1 MRILIKWYSEIII
14 TKAQIFFPITV
25 LLKAM
30 EIVHTLHTLVQD
42 AIWVSLTTLSLF
54 HHLYIIDF
62 NVTSTGSCHKLSVTK
77 KLVGKASHNWK
88 EIALDSF
95 PHCTK
100 VYSNGINVMK
110 WAVSRSVCL
119 WSPEMALHWGERFG
133 SLFILIAVQNFT
145 GINIH
150 HYIWRINYRIVSSDS
165 VAINIFVPS
174 CSACVQEFL
183 HGLSQSKVLA
193 QREWDPLTLK
203 DKVSIACFI
212 PKNGEIGKQTLNV
225 C

>member
-150 HYIWRINYRIVSSDS
+150 HYTWCNVKSDS
-165 VAINIFVPS
+165 LDSTWLFFLLWKEIV
-174 CSACVQEFL
+174 CSRWSTITVHTFFGKKTKLLEFETAL
-183 HGLSQSKVLA
+183 LQDYIHETPMTIYVIV
-193 QREWDPLTLK
+193 D
-203 DKVSIACFI
+203 
-212 PKNGEIGKQTLNV
+212 
-225 C
+225 